1 MNKTLYRIYTLLCFI
16 LAGVIAAEASA
27 QDMSGWS
34 DKTVCRLLLSKPDEP
49 TYLEEVISRFLFIL
63 FNFYD
68 FSLDKAKLR
77 LVNIY
82 SRKLNNEISMICN
95 LFQKR
100 LLEIRLH
107 PTFFE
112 F

>member
-1 MNKTLYRIYTLLCFI
+1 MKAST
-16 LAGVIAAEASA
+16 AERASFL
-27 QDMSGWS
+27 
-34 DKTVCRLLLSKPDEP
+34 K
-49 TYLEEVISRFLFIL
+49 EVISRFLFIL